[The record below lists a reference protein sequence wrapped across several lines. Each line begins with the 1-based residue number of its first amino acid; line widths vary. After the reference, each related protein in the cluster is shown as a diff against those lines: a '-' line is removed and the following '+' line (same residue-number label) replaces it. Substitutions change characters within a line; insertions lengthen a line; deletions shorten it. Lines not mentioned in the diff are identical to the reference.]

1 MRSPKQWFGPGLFV
15 GFALGACNLAA
26 EPERELVTRVEALK
40 PVAPSA
46 PATKLVFEERAAFEQ
61 DDAPE
66 RPPVT
71 ACSDV
76 EKKARELAAVL
87 PQQLDEDTR
96 ATGVTAQGCD
106 LRLEYQL
113 STLSAHQVSERGI
126 RAMRRRVLDRLCA
139 DKGALAVMQRGG
151 RFTNVYYDRERVQI
165 GLFTV
170 AADDCGI

>member
-1 MRSPKQWFGPGLFV
+1 M

-26 EPERELVTRVEALK
+26 EPERELVTRIEALK
-40 PVAPSA
+40 PSA
-46 PATKLVFEERAAFEQ
+46 PATKLVLEERAAFEQ

-87 PQQLDEDTR
+87 PQQLDADTR

-126 RAMRRRVLDRLCA
+126 RAMRRQVLDRLCA
-139 DKGALAVMQRGG
+139 DRGALAVMQRGG
-151 RFTNVYYDRERVQI
+151 RFTNVYHDRERVQI